1 MRMPIMITRKFV
13 IRCAPLWLLCLWILA
28 CYTNPQTG
36 RRELMLITPQEE
48 VSLGLNAFTDIRSK
62 TPVSGNSE
70 QTALVQRVGGR
81 ISSVVNLPYAQ
92 WEFVLFDDPTVNAFC
107 LPGGKV
113 GVYAGILPL
122 TQSEAGLATVVG
134 HEVAH
139 AVARHGGERMSHE
152 LIVQLGGIGLQAAL
166 QSKPQQTRDLA
177 LAAYGIGTT
186 VGHTLPHSRANESEA
201 DYMGLIYMAKAGY
214 DPHEAIAFWQRFAAY
229 NNEHGGQT
237 LEFLSTHP
245 LDTRRIKDLEKH
257 LPEAMAAYENRT
269 R

>member
-1 MRMPIMITRKFV
+1 MMTTKYFRRGLLLGLA
-13 IRCAPLWLLCLWILA
+13 CALLVS
-28 CYTNPQTG
+28 CYTNPLTG
-36 RRELMLITPQEE
+36 RKELMLITPQEE
-48 VSLGLNAFTDIRSK
+48 VSLGVNAFADIRSK
-62 TPVSGNSE
+62 TPVSANSG
-70 QTALVQRVGGR
+70 QTAMVQQVGER
-81 ISSVVNLPYAQ
+81 IAGVVTLPAAQ

-113 GVYAGILPL
+113 GVYVGILPI
-122 TQSEAGLATVVG
+122 TQNEAGLATVVG

-152 LIVQLGGIGLQAAL
+152 LVVELGGMGLQAAL

-177 LAAYGIGTT
+177 LAAYGVGTT
-186 VGHTLPHSRANESEA
+186 LGHTLPHSRANESEA

-229 NNEHGGQT
+229 NNEHGGQPP
-237 LEFLSTHP
+237 EFLSTHP
-245 LDTRRIKDLEKH
+245 LDQRRIKDLEKH
-257 LPEAMAAYENRT
+257 LPEAMAAYEHRT